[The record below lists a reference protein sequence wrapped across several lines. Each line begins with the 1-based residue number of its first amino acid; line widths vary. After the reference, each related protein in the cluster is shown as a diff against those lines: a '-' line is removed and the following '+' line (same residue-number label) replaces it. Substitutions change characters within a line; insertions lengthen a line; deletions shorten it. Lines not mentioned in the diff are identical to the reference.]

1 MGFRAVIPAGA
12 GTCILWW
19 GAPREKPRD
28 VPAVLI
34 YGKNVSLDEIKSSP
48 ASLAKVPQMFS
59 YLLRL
64 PLVYQDV

>member
-12 GTCILWW
+12 GTCILW

-28 VPAVLI
+28 VPTVLI

>member
-1 MGFRAVIPAGA
+1 MGFRAVIPTGA
-12 GTCILWW
+12 GTCILW
-19 GAPREKPRD
+19 GARREKPRD

-34 YGKNVSLDEIKSSP
+34 YGKKVSLDEIKSSP